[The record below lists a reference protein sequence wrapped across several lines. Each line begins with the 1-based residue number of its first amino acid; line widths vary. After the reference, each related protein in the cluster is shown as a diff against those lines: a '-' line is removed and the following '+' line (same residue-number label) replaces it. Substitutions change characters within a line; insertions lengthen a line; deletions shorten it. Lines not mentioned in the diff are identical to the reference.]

1 MKSQL
6 GESCEP
12 GFSENQRNVTS
23 QRGCGISRLGGADC
37 PVLTVELFTKYLMHP
52 LTQGAAIN
60 LEGLREALRVCRQV
74 MHVSQMWGS
83 QQSVR

>member
-6 GESCEP
+6 GESCGARLFRE
-12 GFSENQRNVTS
+12 SEKCYLAE
-23 QRGCGISRLGGADC
+23 GMGISRLGGADC

-60 LEGLREALRVCRQV
+60 LEGLREALRCVDR
-74 MHVSQMWGS
+74 
-83 QQSVR
+83 